1 MTYRQ
6 TGPVEVRPNTLRDQ
20 RPPNTFHTTP
30 SGGTPGGS
38 AGPIGPVGPNR
49 LRVGSN
55 RLRVGTGGARS
66 KRTPRPGMAA
76 RPGISPW
83 MYVALALLAF
93 VIVVYLLYGAP

>member
-30 SGGTPGGS
+30 SGATPGGA

-49 LRVGSN
+49 LRA
-55 RLRVGTGGARS
+55 GTGSARA
-66 KRTPRPGMAA
+66 KRTPRSGMVA

-83 MYVALALLAF
+83 TYVALALLAF
-93 VIVVYLLYGAP
+93 AIVVYLLTGTP

>member
-30 SGGTPGGS
+30 SGATPGG
-38 AGPIGPVGPNR
+38 AAGPVGPNR

-66 KRTPRPGMAA
+66 KRTPRPGMVA
-76 RPGISPW
+76 RPGTSPW
-83 MYVALALLAF
+83 TYVALALLAF
-93 VIVVYLLYGAP
+93 GIAVYLLNGAP

>member
-30 SGGTPGGS
+30 SGATPGGG
-38 AGPIGPVGPNR
+38 AGPVGP
-49 LRVGSN
+49 N

-83 MYVALALLAF
+83 TYIALALLAF
-93 VIVVYLLYGAP
+93 VIVVYLLNGAP

>member
-20 RPPNTFHTTP
+20 RPPNTLHTTP
-30 SGGTPGGS
+30 SGATPGG
-38 AGPIGPVGPNR
+38 AAGPVGPIGPVGP
-49 LRVGSN
+49 N

-83 MYVALALLAF
+83 TYVALALLAF
-93 VIVVYLLYGAP
+93 AIVVYLLNGTP

>member
-30 SGGTPGGS
+30 GGATPGS
-38 AGPIGPVGPNR
+38 AAGPIGPIGPNR
-49 LRVGSN
+49 LRVGA
-55 RLRVGTGGARS
+55 GGARS

-83 MYVALALLAF
+83 TYIALALLAF
-93 VIVVYLLYGAP
+93 AIVVYLLNGAP